1 MGKLSGDEL
10 KKMLDCIKPDPRV
23 MVPPK
28 IGFDT
33 GIHRLGDLIIAI
45 ANDPCTGV
53 PEDWFGWLLINYAAS
68 DLALSGAKPD
78 FCTITLLG
86 PRPTQASRFQT
97 VMEQTCKAAH
107 ELGIAIVR
115 GHTGMYDSLN
125 DLVGVCTVYGAVPK
139 GKIITSAGAK
149 AGDLILCTKPLG
161 IETITNYAISHKPTA
176 QQLFGAE
183 KQSEFATLVPLQSC
197 VREAMALAQIN
208 GVHALHDATEGGF
221 VAALNEL
228 AEASRIGFIV
238 DWNKIPI
245 PQEVGILQR
254 HFVFDDEQ
262 LLALSSTGT
271 ILGAVDQEA
280 VGEVALTL
288 RSHGLTAHFIGQF
301 TENKERKLTKNCT
314 KGAFPTT
321 AVDPYN
327 EIMATS

>member
-1 MGKLSGDEL
+1 MGKLAADEL

-33 GIHRLGDLIIAI
+33 GIHRFGNLMVAV
-45 ANDPCTGV
+45 ATDPCTGV

-78 FCTITLLG
+78 FCTVTLLG
-86 PRPTQASRFQT
+86 PCPTEDSRFQK

-107 ELGIAIVR
+107 DLGVAIVR

-139 GKIITSAGAK
+139 GQLITSAGAK

-161 IETITNYAISHKPTA
+161 LETITNYAISHKQTA
-176 QQLFGAE
+176 QQIFGAE
-183 KQSEFATLVPLQSC
+183 KQSELATLVPLQSC

-228 AEASRIGFIV
+228 AEASGLGFVV

-245 PQEVGILQR
+245 PQEASTLQR
-254 HFVFDDEQ
+254 HFVFDDAQ

-271 ILGAVDQEA
+271 ILGAVNQES
-280 VGEVALTL
+280 VGEVTLTL
-288 RSHGLTAHFIGQF
+288 RSHGLTAHFIGEF
-301 TENKERKLTKNCT
+301 TENKERKLTKNCVE
-314 KGAFPTT
+314 GAFPVV
-321 AVDPYN
+321 AVDPYTD
-327 EIMATS
+327 IMATS